1 MKQHIEELL
10 KTVCLQCMHQGLL
23 QRRELPDF
31 SVIAPRSKEHGDLAT
46 NIAMLLAKTEKRPP
60 RDIAQILVSQLEGR
74 SDQVEKLEIAG
85 AGFINFFLK
94 HEAWHEVLH
103 QIAEQGDR
111 FGASEEGRNR
121 KVMVEFVSA
130 NPTGPLHIGHGRGAA
145 LGDALARVLSFAGY
159 EVVREYYIND
169 VGNQMQ
175 NLGRSLYLRYLQIL
189 GHEVAFPD
197 GLYQGTYLID
207 IARDLLHECGST
219 IAQMPEHDAIVLC
232 TQHAAKVILDGIKQ
246 DLELFGVYFDN
257 WFSERTLFDNNSVQK
272 LLEHFRAA
280 GLAYE
285 AEGALWFRTSQFGDE
300 KDRVMVK
307 EDGTTTY
314 FASDIAYHQHKFE
327 RGFSQIIDI
336 WGADHH
342 GYVPRLAAALRAMGQ
357 PDSALQVILVQ
368 MVNLLRDGIPVAM
381 STRSGEFVTLREVI
395 DEVGTDAARFMFLTR
410 RSDAQLDFDLEVAKK
425 QNDENPVY
433 YVQYAHAR
441 ICSIIGFAAEKGI
454 PLPEPSAVAIDLL
467 TEPEE
472 RDIIKKL
479 AEFPE
484 VVAGSARA
492 FEPHRIAV
500 YLMELV
506 GQFHRYYSLHRVIS
520 DNTAL
525 SMARL
530 YLIRCISQVLRNGL
544 ALLGVSAPEKM

>member
-1 MKQHIEELL
+1 V
-10 KTVCLQCMHQGLL
+10 VCH
-23 QRRELPDF
+23 
-31 SVIAPRSKEHGDLAT
+31 
-46 NIAMLLAKTEKRPP
+46 
-60 RDIAQILVSQLEGR
+60 
-74 SDQVEKLEIAG
+74 EIP
-85 AGFINFFLK
+85 
-94 HEAWHEVLH
+94 
-103 QIAEQGDR
+103 Q
-111 FGASEEGRNR
+111 
-121 KVMVEFVSA
+121 
-130 NPTGPLHIGHGRGAA
+130 
-145 LGDALARVLSFAGY
+145 Y
-159 EVVREYYIND
+159 
-169 VGNQMQ
+169 
-175 NLGRSLYLRYLQIL
+175 
-189 GHEVAFPD
+189 
-197 GLYQGTYLID
+197 
-207 IARDLLHECGST
+207 
-219 IAQMPEHDAIVLC
+219 DAIVLC

>member
-10 KTVCLQCMHQGLL
+10 KTVCLQCMQQGLL
-23 QRRELPDF
+23 QEGELPDF
-31 SVIAPRSKEHGDLAT
+31 SVTAPRNKEHGDLAT
-46 NIAMLLAKTEKRPP
+46 NLAMLLAKTEKRPP
-60 RDIAQILVSQLEGR
+60 RDIAEILVSQLEGS
-74 SDQVEKLEIAG
+74 SDQIEKLEIAG

-94 HEAWHEVLH
+94 HEAWHGVLH
-103 QIAEQGDR
+103 QIAERGDR

-175 NLGRSLYLRYLQIL
+175 NLGRSLYLRYLQAL
-189 GHEVAFPD
+189 GREVAFPD
-197 GLYQGTYLID
+197 GLYKGTYLID
-207 IARDLLHECGST
+207 IARDLVHEHGAT
-219 IAQMPEHDAIVLC
+219 IVQMSEQDAIVLC
-232 TQHAAKVILDGIKQ
+232 TRHAAKVILEGIKQ
-246 DLELFGVYFDN
+246 DLELFGVSFDN

-307 EDGTTTY
+307 EDGSTTY

-357 PDSALQVILVQ
+357 WDSALHFILVQ

-454 PLPEPSAVAIDLL
+454 PMPEPSAVAIDLL

-530 YLIRCISQVLRNGL
+530 YLIRGISQVLRNGL